1 MKLTVLLCSALLLS
15 FCGLSLQKNKCGD
28 HEDCREPKKPTL
40 DGSLGDIE
48 LPDELTY
55 SSCEDSEGIHYCNFQ
70 YDPLCGSDGATYSNR
85 CELCM
90 SNRFKMNKVIVMYRG
105 RCHPVS

>member
-28 HEDCREPKKPTL
+28 HDDCPEPKKPAL
-40 DGSLGDIE
+40 EDIL

-70 YDPLCGSDGATYSNR
+70 YDPLCGSDGGTYRNR

-90 SNRFKMNKVIVMYRG
+90 SNRFKINKVKVIYRG
-105 RCHPVS
+105 ECHPVS